1 MSVARPRAAL
11 AVRLHQ
17 CICVTSED
25 LVLGAPHE
33 GTTPPSALSQA
44 EGTLPELAREVL
56 AQRVGC
62 TRVKISRALSRLV
75 DGG

>member
-1 MSVARPRAAL
+1 
-11 AVRLHQ
+11 
-17 CICVTSED
+17 

-44 EGTLPELAREVL
+44 EGTLQELAREVL